1 MMIHSSIILKSK
13 QQGVALIASLIIML
27 LMTILAISVFRGNN
41 LLEKVAGNTREKQR
55 ALQSAQDALLYA
67 EWWLQ
72 QPTSNITPVT
82 SCSTTVAPTVPQVCP
97 NSQDPGQTYAGI
109 ANLKFFTYTP
119 NNMQSLSTG
128 ATGALVTTGPNQ
140 NDVVYAS
147 SPGFVIPAL
156 PAIGS
161 QPMFRITAIGYGGGG
176 GANGTQAVV
185 QSIFIVGG
193 TKTTATIS

>member
-1 MMIHSSIILKSK
+1 MITHSSITSTSK

-72 QPTSNITPVT
+72 QPTSNLTPVT
-82 SCSTTVAPTVPQVCP
+82 ACSTTVAPTTPQVCP
-97 NSQDPGQTYAGI
+97 NSQDPGQSYA
-109 ANLKFFTYTP
+109 NVSKLQFFTYTP

-147 SPGFVIPAL
+147 SPGFVIHSL
-156 PAIGS
+156 PSIGA
-161 QPMFRITAIGYGGGG
+161 QPLFRITAIGYGGGG

-185 QSIFIVGG
+185 QSIFVVGG
-193 TKTTATIS
+193 SKTTATIS

>member
-1 MMIHSSIILKSK
+1 
-13 QQGVALIASLIIML
+13 
-27 LMTILAISVFRGNN
+27 
-41 LLEKVAGNTREKQR
+41 
-55 ALQSAQDALLYA
+55 
-67 EWWLQ
+67 
-72 QPTSNITPVT
+72 
-82 SCSTTVAPTVPQVCP
+82 
-97 NSQDPGQTYAGI
+97 
-109 ANLKFFTYTP
+109 
-119 NNMQSLSTG
+119 MQSLSTG

-147 SPGFVIPAL
+147 SPGFVIHAL